1 MDSHPHFHTV
11 SLPFLANSL
20 DNEQYKHTEND
31 HRQQTALEQWID
43 TRNIAKVRKK
53 FEIFIF
59 INDSLL
65 LIFFCNN
72 L

>member
-20 DNEQYKHTEND
+20 DNEQYKHAEND

-65 LIFFCNN
+65 LIFF
-72 L
+72 LQ